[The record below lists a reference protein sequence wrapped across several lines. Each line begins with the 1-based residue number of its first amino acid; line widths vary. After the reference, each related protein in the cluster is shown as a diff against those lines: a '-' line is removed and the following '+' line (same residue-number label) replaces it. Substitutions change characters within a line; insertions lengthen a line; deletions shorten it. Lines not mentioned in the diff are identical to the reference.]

1 MAVNS
6 ITPVSV
12 FNDIANVR
20 EVAGVQDVEQA
31 LNRMYFEIMLKS
43 AFKLTSSEGGI
54 STGVGMYTDMYVQNM
69 IDEFSAS
76 HNLGFGQLQLKN
88 DSIEGGK

>member
-6 ITPVSV
+6 ITPIAV
-12 FNDIANVR
+12 FNDLANVR
-20 EVAGVQDVEQA
+20 EVPGVQNVEQS

-43 AFKLTSSEGGI
+43 AFKLASSEEGI

-69 IDEFSAS
+69 IDEFSDS
-76 HNLGFGQLQLKN
+76 HNLGFGHLQLNN
-88 DSIEGGK
+88 DSIEGEK